1 MKKTIIKSL
10 VVLSAVLVAAG
21 CIKETFPTGSTITSD
36 QRENSPNA
44 LQYMVNGIPSAMM
57 ASGTGGYAS
66 SYGAHFD
73 YGLPALHLMT
83 DAMLEDLT
91 VGGELGYFWFGAHFQ
106 NVAMGAQY
114 IYNAY
119 FWDCYYAWIKLAND
133 IILQVG
139 EVDEDTDDASKNAL
153 GQAYAYR
160 AMCYLDLARLFEPKD
175 NVLAPISDAI
185 RGLTVPIVKEDITE
199 EIAKFNPRAPREE
212 MYEFIFSDLEKAAE
226 YLANSSKVYN
236 VPTLGAVYG
245 MYARA
250 YQELGGTYYE
260 LGDKAKA
267 NSNYTQAAKYARM
280 AITTSGKTPLTEA
293 QWHDP
298 KNGFNDGGSNNA
310 WLWGLTL
317 SVENASNII
326 TNIAHLAPEAIWG
339 YSVMSLPAMNKA
351 LYDRISISDFRKK
364 SWLDPEYSWN
374 AHSAETYNPNHGYQ
388 FAGMDDPLS
397 GYEDLG
403 WTNAH
408 DYFLYWAKPY
418 TNLKFRPAGGQC
430 VEYTEGNCADHV
442 LMRVEEMYF
451 IEMEATLRTTGVG
464 DAQKL
469 LNTFMRTYRDKS
481 YDCSFATSE
490 VSFLQEMLLQ
500 KRIEFWGEGILF
512 YDYKRLDQSITRGYP
527 GTNFPAVARF
537 NTEGRS
543 PQWNLVITRGEYQ
556 SNTALSEE
564 NNNPDSTELL
574 VPWTE

>member
-1 MKKTIIKSL
+1 MKKIIFKSL

-36 QRENSPNA
+36 QRENSPNS

-73 YGLPALHLMT
+73 YGISALHLMT
-83 DAMLEDLT
+83 DCMLEDLT
-91 VGGELGYFWFGAHFQ
+91 IGGDLGYFWFGAHFQ

-139 EVDEDTDDASKNAL
+139 EVDENTDRSTRNAL

-175 NVLAPISDAI
+175 NVLAPIPDAI
-185 RGLTVPIVKEDITE
+185 KGLTVPIVKEDITE
-199 EIAKFNPRAPREE
+199 NIAKFNPRAPRED
-212 MYEFIFSDLEKAAE
+212 MYEFIFSDLALAAE
-226 YLANSSKVYN
+226 YLKDAGTTYN

-260 LGDKAKA
+260 LGDKAKSDA
-267 NSNYTQAAKYARM
+267 NYGEAAKYARL

-293 QWHDP
+293 QWLDP
-298 KNGFNDGGSNNA
+298 KTGFNDGGSNNA

-326 TNIAHLAPEAIWG
+326 TNIAHLASEAIWG
-339 YSVMSLPAMNKA
+339 YSVLSLPSINKA
-351 LYDRISISDFRKK
+351 LYDRIDLSDFRKK
-364 SWLDPEYSWN
+364 AWLDPDYTWKIG
-374 AHSAETYNPNHGYQ
+374 AETYTASHGYQ
-388 FAGMDDPLS
+388 FAGTDDILS
-397 GYEDLG
+397 GYEDAG
-403 WTNAH
+403 ITDAH
-408 DYFLYWAKPY
+408 GYFNYWAKPY
-418 TNLKFRPAGGQC
+418 TNIKFRPAGGQC

-451 IEMEATLRTTGVG
+451 IEMEAVLRTSGVG
-464 DAQKL
+464 EAQKL
-469 LNTFMRTYRDKS
+469 LNSFMRTYRDKS
-481 YDCSFATSE
+481 YDCSYATSE

-556 SNTALSEE
+556 SNTALSED

>member
-1 MKKTIIKSL
+1 MKNTIIKSFAI
-10 VVLSAVLVAAG
+10 LSAVLITAG
-21 CIKETFPTGSTITSD
+21 CIKETFPKGSTVTSD

-44 LQYMVNGIPSAMM
+44 LQYMVNGVPSAMM

-83 DAMLEDLT
+83 ESMIEDFT
-91 VGGELGYFWFGAHFQ
+91 IAGELGYYWFGAHFQ

-133 IILQVG
+133 IILQIG
-139 EVDEDTDDASKNAL
+139 EVDEETDKISLNAL
-153 GQAYAYR
+153 GQAHAYR

-175 NVLAPISDAI
+175 NKYAPIPDEI

-199 EIAKFNPRAPREE
+199 DVAKLNPRATREE
-212 MYEFIFSDLEKAAE
+212 MYEFIFSDLELAASYLGETDKA
-226 YLANSSKVYN
+226 YN
-236 VPTLGAVYG
+236 RPTVGAVYG

-260 LGDKAKA
+260 LGKKADADK
-267 NSNYTQAAKYARM
+267 NYKLAAEYARK
-280 AITTSGKTPLTEA
+280 AIATSGKTPLTEA

-298 KNGFNDGGSNNA
+298 KSGFNDGSANNA
-310 WLWGLTL
+310 WIWGLTL

-326 TNIAHLAPEAIWG
+326 TNIAHIAPEAIWG
-339 YSVMSLPAMNKA
+339 YSVMSLPAINKA
-351 LYDRISISDFRKK
+351 LYDRISLSDFRRQ
-364 SWLDPEYSWN
+364 SWLDPDYTWHPDYQTYS
-374 AHSAETYNPNHGYQ
+374 PNHGYQ

-397 GYEDLG
+397 GYEDAG
-403 WTNAH
+403 ITNAH
-408 DYFLYWAKPY
+408 EYFRYWTKPY
-418 TNLKFRPAGGQC
+418 VNLKFRPAGGQC

-451 IEMEATLRTTGVG
+451 IQMEAVLRTEGV
-464 DAQKL
+464 DAAQQL

-481 YDCSFATSE
+481 YDCSYATSE
-490 VSFLQEMLLQ
+490 LSFLQEMLLQ

-512 YDYKRLDQSITRGYP
+512 YDYKRLDQGITRGYP

-556 SNTALSEE
+556 SNTALNDG